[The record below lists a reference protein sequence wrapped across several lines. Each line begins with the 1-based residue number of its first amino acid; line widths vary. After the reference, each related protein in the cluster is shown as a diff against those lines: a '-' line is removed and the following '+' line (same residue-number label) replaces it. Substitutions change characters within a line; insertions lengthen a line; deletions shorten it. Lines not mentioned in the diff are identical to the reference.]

1 MLVLTIL
8 GLLFFVFSLLFF
20 FYPEMIVKISE
31 IGNKLIFTDHST
43 VAHRYWSGLVL
54 LIMSLLMFYV
64 GFIKL

>member
-31 IGNKLIFTDHST
+31 IGNRLIFTDHST

-54 LIMSLLMFYV
+54 LIMSLLMFYL
-64 GFIKL
+64 GFILL

>member
-31 IGNKLIFTDHST
+31 IGNRLIFTDHST

>member
-20 FYPEMIVKISE
+20 FYPEMIIKISE